1 MMLGTSFVLLGVYE
15 LKVLVLS
22 GAFFDNPVK
31 HKHKDQCTQ
40 FSLLPLKAAAA
51 AAAAAQVKIYYLML
65 FHVKKQKN
73 KKCNYKGWWG

>member
-51 AAAAAQVKIYYLML
+51 AAAAQVKIYYLML

>member
-51 AAAAAQVKIYYLML
+51 AAAQVKIYYLML

-73 KKCNYKGWWG
+73 KKCNYKGW